1 MKKLMI
7 ALAVMGIS
15 LGVSAGTVQ
24 LNGKDYVVVE
34 TDSNARNMSGE
45 QMGVMVGDKVAVSAQ
60 SAPLTV
66 TGSILVKASEANASQ
81 LAQKYGLDLVSYLD
95 GVALLEATTG
105 TNVAELEKAL
115 NQELDTPVNLELN
128 PQNQRPQ

>member
-24 LNGKDYVVVE
+24 LNGKEYVVVE

-66 TGSILVKASEANASQ
+66 TGSILVKASEANANQ

-95 GVALLEATTG
+95 GVALLEATPG

>member
-1 MKKLMI
+1 MKKMI
-7 ALAVMGIS
+7 SALAIMGFS
-15 LGVSAGTVQ
+15 LSVSAGSVQ
-24 LNGKDYVVVE
+24 LNGQDYVVVD
-34 TDSNARNMSGE
+34 TANSARSMSGK

-60 SAPLTV
+60 STPLTV
-66 TGSILVKASEANASQ
+66 TGSILVKATEAHASE
-81 LAQKYGLDLVSYLD
+81 LAQKYGLSLVSYLE
-95 GVALLEATTG
+95 GVALLEATPG